1 MKHSRQGWLFSYL
14 VAGVFLCVRQWEIIS
29 NVFWKRVWFALQVN
43 PVLAFEQARFSFG
56 GGIAS
61 SWWEK
66 GRFVRYRW
74 VPKSKCLYQTI
85 NKRKH
90 TCERIS
96 PRKTIRFHLNE
107 DTLGVLWVQRNL
119 ARCKGLQN
127 WARVCTERWVFRNP
141 SPTSLWLD
149 CVIQEGIS
157 TLLETKETD
166 WRCWFFYGSSQEFL
180 RIDVWW
186 LRCYEKVRIL
196 WFEAM

>member
-74 VPKSKCLYQTI
+74 VPKKNVYTKQTKESI
-85 NKRKH
+85 
-90 TCERIS
+90 
-96 PRKTIRFHLNE
+96 
-107 DTLGVLWVQRNL
+107 L
-119 ARCKGLQN
+119 ARG
-127 WARVCTERWVFRNP
+127 
-141 SPTSLWLD
+141 
-149 CVIQEGIS
+149 
-157 TLLETKETD
+157 
-166 WRCWFFYGSSQEFL
+166 FL
-180 RIDVWW
+180 RGKPFDSTSM
-186 LRCYEKVRIL
+186 RIL
-196 WFEAM
+196 WEYFGFKETSLDVKDCRIEPEFVQKDGFFGIRPLPRFGLTVWFRKVSLPCWKQRKLIDDVDSFMGARKSS